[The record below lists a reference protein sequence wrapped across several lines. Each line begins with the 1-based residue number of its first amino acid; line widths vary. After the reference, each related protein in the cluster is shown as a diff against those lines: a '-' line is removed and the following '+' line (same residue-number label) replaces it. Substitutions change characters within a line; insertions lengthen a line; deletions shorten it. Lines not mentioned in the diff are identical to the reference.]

1 MSRRPSIRRRVR
13 TAAPRRPDYR
23 PLIRA
28 ARAARAGA
36 YAPYSRF
43 SVGAAALTSD
53 GSIYAG
59 ANVENASYGL
69 TQCAERVALQAAVAA
84 GHRHIVAVAIAG
96 PAGISPC
103 GACRQV
109 MAEFGVRAVVIAA
122 AGTAPAVVA
131 FADLL
136 PRAFGPRNLRAGRAR
151 AAARTRPPRAGRDRH
166 AGL

>member
-1 MSRRPSIRRRVR
+1 M
-13 TAAPRRPDYR
+13 
-23 PLIRA
+23 IRA
-28 ARAARAGA
+28 ARAARARA

-43 SVGAAALTSD
+43 AVGAAALTSD

-69 TQCAERVALQAAVAA
+69 TQCAERVAMQAAVAA
-84 GHRHIVAVAIAG
+84 GRRRIVAVAVAG

-122 AGTAPAVVA
+122 AQTSPAVVA

-136 PRAFGPRNLRAGRAR
+136 PRAFGPRNLRARPPR
-151 AAARTRPPRAGRDRH
+151 RTARTRPSRARHDRH